1 MSSARVTVT
10 LEIEAEAPDG
20 VPDEVV
26 RIVSENSRALKYG
39 VRGGM
44 RPARRAWPARESAE
58 QPARAGAGW
67 GAGRAGAEGGA
78 DAGDL
83 RARERRAV
91 YLTV

>member
-1 MSSARVTVT
+1 MAVTNEVCDAGQIAEEVISPLSSARVTVT

-44 RPARRAWPARESAE
+44 RPARRRW
-58 QPARAGAGW
+58 
-67 GAGRAGAEGGA
+67 
-78 DAGDL
+78 
-83 RARERRAV
+83 
-91 YLTV
+91 

>member
-1 MSSARVTVT
+1 
-10 LEIEAEAPDG
+10 
-20 VPDEVV
+20 
-26 RIVSENSRALKYG
+26 
-39 VRGGM
+39 M

-83 RARERRAV
+83 RAPASVVLYILQSEVCASVMLISGLVSYFLWTR
-91 YLTV
+91 